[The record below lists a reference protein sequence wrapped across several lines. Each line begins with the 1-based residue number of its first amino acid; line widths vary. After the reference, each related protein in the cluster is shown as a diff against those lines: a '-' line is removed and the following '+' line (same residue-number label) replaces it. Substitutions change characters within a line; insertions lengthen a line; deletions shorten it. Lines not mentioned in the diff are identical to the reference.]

1 MTVETILEPLV
12 KRKLF
17 DTPEDAARKLARDY
31 ILQQIETYKQRI
43 GEFEHKWGM
52 SFEQFTR
59 YTAERTA
66 HLRNPGD
73 MPPEKLQILSQDI
86 MRDEDDWLDW
96 KVAVEMLESWLGLG
110 AEAQQ

>member
-1 MTVETILEPLV
+1 MTVETILDPLV

-17 DTPEDAARKLARDY
+17 NTPEDAARKLARNY
-31 ILQQIETYKQRI
+31 ILQQIETYNQRI
-43 GEFEHKWGM
+43 AEFERKRGM

-73 MPPEKLQILSQDI
+73 MSPEKLQILSQDI

-96 KVAVEMLESWLGLG
+96 KVAEEMLESWLGLG
-110 AEAQQ
+110 AETKQ